1 MSMGH
6 LYVPLGEVS
15 IQILCPFFN
24 WTVCFPG
31 VQSYEF
37 FMYFGDQTLVQGIIG
52 KSVVSYSHFPFHF
65 DDGFFSHAE
74 TFLV

>member
-1 MSMGH
+1 MSLGP
-6 LYVPLGEVS
+6 LYVLLGEASV
-15 IQILCPFFN
+15 QVFCPFFN
-24 WTVCFPG
+24 WVFCLPG
-31 VQSYEF
+31 VELCGF